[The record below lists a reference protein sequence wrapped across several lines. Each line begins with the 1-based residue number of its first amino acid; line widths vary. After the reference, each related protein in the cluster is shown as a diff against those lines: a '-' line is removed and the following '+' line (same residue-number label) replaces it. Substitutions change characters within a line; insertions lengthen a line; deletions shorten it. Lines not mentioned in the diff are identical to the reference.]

1 MSRTTNLMAG
11 LVAGLLIAAGIAVF
25 LSSRLSNPPH
35 SSNLGSELARTPPM
49 GFDDWNAF
57 HCHVSAQLIEQTAAA
72 IVSSGLKAAGYE
84 YVNIDDCWQ
93 ASSRDAN
100 GKLRASPK
108 KFPEGIKVVAAYV
121 HSLGL
126 KLGIY
131 EAAGTKTCAG
141 YPGSYGHESQDAATF
156 ASWGVD
162 YLKYDWCNVPYAQFP
177 GSTHQEV
184 AQLLYG
190 RMHAAL
196 LAPGRPIVFSMS
208 NPADPTLHPWAW
220 AQSIANLWRTT
231 GDIADSWSSVLTN
244 MDQNELLVP
253 YAGPGHWNDPDML
266 EVGNG
271 GMTTAE
277 AQAHFSLWSIM
288 AAPLIAST
296 DIRTMSSETRRILTN
311 REVIAVD
318 QDPLGL
324 QGTVVVWSHDREV
337 LMKPLANGDR
347 AVVLL
352 NRGGQGT
359 QINVSAGD
367 LGLRKTP
374 RYAVR
379 DLWTHAG
386 LFFTNTVSAFVAPHS
401 VVMLRIHL
409 NAIRPEL

>member
-1 MSRTTNLMAG
+1 
-11 LVAGLLIAAGIAVF
+11 
-25 LSSRLSNPPH
+25 
-35 SSNLGSELARTPPM
+35 
-49 GFDDWNAF
+49 
-57 HCHVSAQLIEQTAAA
+57 
-72 IVSSGLKAAGYE
+72 
-84 YVNIDDCWQ
+84 
-93 ASSRDAN
+93 
-100 GKLRASPK
+100 
-108 KFPEGIKVVAAYV
+108 
-121 HSLGL
+121 
-126 KLGIY
+126 
-131 EAAGTKTCAG
+131 
-141 YPGSYGHESQDAATF
+141 
-156 ASWGVD
+156 
-162 YLKYDWCNVPYAQFP
+162 
-177 GSTHQEV
+177 
-184 AQLLYG
+184 
-190 RMHAAL
+190 
-196 LAPGRPIVFSMS
+196 MS

-277 AQAHFSLWSIM
+277 DQAHFSLWSIM

-352 NRGGQGT
+352 NRGGRGT

-401 VVMLRIHL
+401 VVMLRIYL